1 MAGTNGHANERATEV
16 KDVQTH
22 APVIQ
27 TAAPKAVCRTT
38 AKMRRAVA
46 ELEVPFDPALIE
58 WRIMKFE
65 REGGKRKGLLMPYA
79 DQRAYTDRL
88 NALFTPAGWTRS
100 YNVHTSA
107 NFERSRDGKMVAK
120 VFVTCELKIVGLGSH
135 SATGEE
141 WTDDEN
147 AGTSA
152 EAQAFKRAC
161 SCFGLG
167 RYLYSFGGVWVKLD
181 ERRRAKQN
189 PVLTR
194 WATPQG
200 WREGLRP
207 GGDDRGYELENKNE
221 IAVSPA
227 AAVLEIEPDALQ
239 RRELIEQIRAMA
251 EPLGRRLYRGL
262 LKSCAM
268 VWKPEDIREGSLLET
283 VLRDM
288 QAAQSA
294 LDRAHAIA
302 EEGGA
307 ECLSRVLYSFALRSL
322 DEVTTLERLQAI
334 IAAAESEADGE
345 PVTRLSSG

>member
-1 MAGTNGHANERATEV
+1 MAATNGQA
-16 KDVQTH
+16 KDRLSEIESTQSGAPLVQP
-22 APVIQ
+22 AV
-27 TAAPKAVCRTT
+27 PKAAVRRTT

-46 ELEVPFDPALIE
+46 EMEVPFDPALIE
-58 WRIMKFE
+58 WRIMRFE
-65 REGGKRKGLLMPYA
+65 REAGKRKGLLMPYA

-88 NALFTPAGWTRS
+88 NALFTPAGWSRS
-100 YNVHTSA
+100 YSVHTSA

-120 VFVTCELKIVGLGSH
+120 VFVTCELKVLGLGAH

-167 RYLYSFGGVWVKLD
+167 RYLYSFGGVWVQLD
-181 ERRRAKQN
+181 ERNRAKQV

-200 WREGLRP
+200 WRAGLRP
-207 GGDDRGYELENKNE
+207 GAEEHGYELDESME
-221 IAVSPA
+221 PAVSEPA
-227 AAVLEIEPDALQ
+227 NAMEKTEKDVNQPQ
-239 RRELIEQIRAMA
+239 RRELVEQIQAMA

-262 LKSCAM
+262 LKSGAM
-268 VWKPEDIREGSLLET
+268 AWKPEEIREMSLLEK
-283 VLRDM
+283 VWVDM
-288 QAAQSA
+288 QAAQKA
-294 LDRAHAIA
+294 LDRLRGVV

-307 ECLSRVLYSFALRSL
+307 ESLSRVLYSFALRSL
-322 DEVTTLERLQAI
+322 DEITTLERLETI
-334 IAAAESEADGE
+334 VAAAEAEAEAG
-345 PVTRLSSG
+345 RSQS

>member
-1 MAGTNGHANERATEV
+1 MAATNGQAKDRLSEIESTQASAPLV
-16 KDVQTH
+16 KPAV
-22 APVIQ
+22 
-27 TAAPKAVCRTT
+27 PKTAVCRTT

-65 REGGKRKGLLMPYA
+65 REVGKRKGLLMPYA

-88 NALFTPAGWTRS
+88 NALFTPAGWSRS

-120 VFVTCELKIVGLGSH
+120 VFVTCELKVLGLGAH

-167 RYLYSFGGVWVKLD
+167 RYLYSFGGVWVELD
-181 ERRRAKQN
+181 GRNRAKGV
-189 PVLTR
+189 PVLTG

-200 WREGLRP
+200 WRAGLRP
-207 GGDDRGYELENKNE
+207 SGEESGYELDER
-221 IAVSPA
+221 PA
-227 AAVLEIEPDALQ
+227 LVKPAEALETDGNQLQ
-239 RRELIEQIRAMA
+239 RRELVAQIQAMA
-251 EPLGRRLYRGL
+251 EALGKKLYRGL
-262 LKSCAM
+262 LKSGAM
-268 VWKPEDIREGSLLET
+268 AWKPEEIREMSLLEK
-283 VLRDM
+283 VLVDM
-288 QAAQSA
+288 QAAQRL
-294 LDRAHAIA
+294 LDRLRAVV

-307 ECLSRVLYSFALRSL
+307 ESLSRVLYSFALRSL
-322 DEVTTLERLQAI
+322 DEVTTLERLEAI
-334 IAAAESEADGE
+334 VAAAEAEASRSQ
-345 PVTRLSSG
+345 T

>member
-1 MAGTNGHANERATEV
+1 MTSTNGHAKDRAAEIE
-16 KDVQTH
+16 DAQTH
-22 APVIQ
+22 TPLVQPAM
-27 TAAPKAVCRTT
+27 PKAAVCRTT

-46 ELEVPFDPALIE
+46 ELEVPFDPELVE

-79 DQRAYTDRL
+79 DQRAYSDRL

-100 YNVHTSA
+100 YAVHTSS

-120 VFVTCELKIVGLGSH
+120 VFVTCELKVLGLGAH

-167 RYLYSFGGVWVKLD
+167 RYLYSFGGVWVELD
-181 ERRRAKQN
+181 QRNRAKEV
-189 PVLTR
+189 PVLNH

-200 WREGLRP
+200 WRAGLRP
-207 GGDDRGYELENKNE
+207 GQERGYELDQRVEPATSEATGTEEKE
-221 IAVSPA
+221 IDP
-227 AAVLEIEPDALQ
+227 LQ
-239 RRELIEQIRAMA
+239 RRDLVEQIRAMA

-262 LKSCAM
+262 LKSGAM
-268 VWKPEDIREGSLLET
+268 VWKPEDVREMSLLEK
-283 VLRDM
+283 VWVDM
-288 QAAQSA
+288 QAAQRA
-294 LDRAHAIA
+294 LDRLRAVV

-307 ECLSRVLYSFALRSL
+307 ESLSRVLYSFALRSL
-322 DEVTTLERLQAI
+322 DEVTTLERLEA
-334 IAAAESEADGE
+334 IAATAEAEAQARRSE
-345 PVTRLSSG
+345 S